1 MSLELR
7 VLQLENGIR
16 KMTQQ
21 ISTLSDEISKLKQC
35 CCSNKFFILRD
46 SIMFYPSAD
55 VEALNLNDRFTSEG
69 VCNGAKGILL
79 VEDATIFVEYQDWNA
94 GWVFIED
101 IRVGSSLCCNES
113 IE

>member
-7 VLQLENGIR
+7 VQQLEQGFR
-16 KMTQQ
+16 QMTHQ
-21 ISTLSDEISKLKQC
+21 IKILSDEIMLLKQC

-55 VEALNLNDRFTSEG
+55 VESLNLNDRFTSEG

-79 VEDATIFVEYQDWNA
+79 VEDATIFVEYQDWNG

-101 IRVGSSLCCNES
+101 IRVGVSLCCNES